1 MKRIYIPMLAI
12 GAFAVLSAC
21 SPTIPDSG
29 AGVGFGDYN
38 EFERA
43 QAARDAALTGGALP
57 PPQAVS
63 SETLAPAAAS
73 GIAQATAA
81 PAAASGVVNASPTN
95 AAPVLRAGGISAEN
109 DFNAV
114 SGQRSIEGDAAK
126 RAQNQQ
132 QYQVIQPTALPT
144 RRGNAGPNIVA
155 FALAAKNA
163 KGQRVYRRNGFNAER
178 KYQRACSGFAS
189 QDQAQ
194 QAFLSAGGPVK
205 DRSGM
210 DPDGDGFACAW
221 DPAPFR
227 RAVAPAAPSVTAPT
241 SAAISG

>member
-1 MKRIYIPMLAI
+1 MRRILFSASAVIAL
-12 GAFAVLSAC
+12 AVLGAC

-29 AGVGFGDYN
+29 AGVGFGDYD
-38 EFERA
+38 EFARQ
-43 QAARDAALTGGALP
+43 QAARDAALQGNALP
-57 PPQAVS
+57 APQSVS
-63 SETLAPAAAS
+63 SQTLAPASAS
-73 GIAQATAA
+73 GGSPVTAA
-81 PAAASGVVNASPTN
+81 GIAPSANNDGAVQASPTN

-144 RRGNAGPNIVA
+144 RSGDGGGGPNIVA
-155 FALAAKNA
+155 YALAAKNA
-163 KGQRVYRRNGFNAER
+163 KGQQIYRRNSFNAAS

-194 QAFLSAGGPVK
+194 QAFMAQGGPAK
-205 DRSGM
+205 DRKGM
-210 DPDGDGFACAW
+210 DPDGDGYACAW

-227 RAVAPAAPSVTAPT
+227 NAVN
-241 SAAISG
+241 G

>member
-1 MKRIYIPMLAI
+1 MKRFFLPTVAL
-12 GAFAVLSAC
+12 GALVALSAC

-38 EFERA
+38 EFEQA
-43 QAARDAALTGGALP
+43 QAARDAALSGGGALP

-73 GIAQATAA
+73 GIAQATTA
-81 PAAASGVVNASPTN
+81 PAGASDVVNASPAN

-144 RRGNAGPNIVA
+144 RQGNAGPNIVA

-163 KGQRVYRRNGFNAER
+163 KGQRVYRRNSFNAER

-194 QAFLSAGGPVK
+194 QQFLAAGGPMK

-227 RAVAPAAPSVTAPT
+227 NAVN
-241 SAAISG
+241 G

>member
-1 MKRIYIPMLAI
+1 MKRFFLPTLAL
-12 GAFAVLSAC
+12 GALVALSAC

-43 QAARDAALTGGALP
+43 QAARDAALTGGGALP

-63 SETLAPAAAS
+63 SESLAPAAAS
-73 GIAQATAA
+73 GIAQAT
-81 PAAASGVVNASPTN
+81 SGQATVNASPTN

-144 RRGNAGPNIVA
+144 RQGNAGPNIVA

-194 QAFLSAGGPVK
+194 REFLAAGGPVK

-227 RAVAPAAPSVTAPT
+227 NAV
-241 SAAISG
+241 SG